1 MGGKPKELRK
11 SRGGGLWE
19 TIKTLYRYNDI
30 QFHLH
35 KMAFVVTKG
44 FEDFFPFS
52 VLGAFMGYVN
62 VCVCICM
69 YVCVRARAHVPAES
83 RNS

>member
-1 MGGKPKELRK
+1 
-11 SRGGGLWE
+11 
-19 TIKTLYRYNDI
+19 
-30 QFHLH
+30 
-35 KMAFVVTKG
+35 MAFVVTKG